1 MSGDLLSIEQKRE
14 AIGRGLSQ
22 YMSDSSLQN
31 VLSYWEK
38 EYSDKSSYVLN
49 RFLTEVCNT
58 DELRLF
64 KKDILKKI
72 LSELAAVEKA
82 VLLNPSKI
90 ITIASPAA
98 TKQTTDAFNYFV
110 KEVCKQVGVKEF
122 DAFDQEV
129 QQALALTNIELLVNS
144 KINDSLFLDFISRE
158 NYAKFITAMYEVFC
172 SYYGPP
178 RADRIYATLKNN
190 IKYSYPNV
198 DINMLL

>member
-22 YMSDSSLQN
+22 YMNDSSLQN

-38 EYSDKSSYVLN
+38 EYSDQPSFVLN

-58 DELRLF
+58 DELRFF
-64 KKDILKKI
+64 KKDILKKV

-82 VLLNPSKI
+82 VLMNPSKAI
-90 ITIASPAA
+90 SIANPAV

-110 KEVCKQVGVKEF
+110 KEVCKQVEVKQF
-122 DAFDQEV
+122 DEFDQEV
-129 QQALALTNIELLVNS
+129 QQTLVKTNIELLVNS

-158 NYAKFITAMYEVFC
+158 NYANFITAMYEVFC

-178 RADRIYATLKNN
+178 RADRVYATLKNN
-190 IKYSYPNV
+190 IKYDYPNV